1 MKKRRIETT
10 VSVTIINDLLI
21 NILYRHKQKKQN
33 VQLPTFEKLTMQIVK
48 DGLFLKLNAVKKFQQ
63 ANATAIRLCCT

>member
-1 MKKRRIETT
+1 MKKTRIETT

-33 VQLPTFEKLTMQIVK
+33 VQLPTFEKLTMQVVK
-48 DGLFLKLNAVKKFQQ
+48 DGLFLKLKAVKKFQQ